1 MRAKI
6 FCLLII
12 LAVIFIAPVA
22 GQCTLIGT
30 LEIVDPNQAFTQGTD
45 FVTFTSTY
53 NLGVGDVTAPIQL
66 VASYGGEVIDYTNFP
81 IGSIA
86 LIQRGSYY
94 FSHKVNMAAS
104 AGAVGAII
112 YNIEGW
118 DMPPEPRHAEATTI
132 PSLLVT
138 YDVGMKLIDLWAGN
152 MDEEDGENDDYASRD
167 VHLAVTESQPIP
179 EPATILLLGTGL
191 VGVAGL
197 RRKFK
202 KH

>member
-1 MRAKI
+1 M
-6 FCLLII
+6 II

-22 GQCTLIGT
+22 GRCTLIGT
-30 LEIVDPNQAFTQGTD
+30 LEIVDPYQAFTQGTD

-53 NLGVGDVTAPIQL
+53 NLGVGDVKAPIQL
-66 VASYGGEVIDYTNFP
+66 VASYGGGDADYTNFP

-104 AGAVGAII
+104 YGAVGAII
-112 YNIEGW
+112 YNSEGS

-138 YDVGMKLIDLWAGN
+138 YKLGMILIDLWEN
-152 MDEEDGENDDYASRD
+152 EEGRYASRD

-179 EPATILLLGTGL
+179 EPATMLLLGAGL
-191 VGVAGL
+191 VGLAGL